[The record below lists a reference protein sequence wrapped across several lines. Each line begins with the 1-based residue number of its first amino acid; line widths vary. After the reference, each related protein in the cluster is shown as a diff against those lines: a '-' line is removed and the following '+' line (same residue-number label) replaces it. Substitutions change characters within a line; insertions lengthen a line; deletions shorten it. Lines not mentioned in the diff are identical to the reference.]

1 MDVQG
6 IRQEGQSSSGF
17 RLDLIG
23 KLPLIVLVSS
33 LLNRLP
39 REIVA
44 ISKEI

>member
-6 IRQEGQSSSGF
+6 IRQEGESGRGL

-23 KLPLIVLVSS
+23 ELALIVLVSS
-33 LLNRLP
+33 ALNRLP

-44 ISKEI
+44 ISEQI